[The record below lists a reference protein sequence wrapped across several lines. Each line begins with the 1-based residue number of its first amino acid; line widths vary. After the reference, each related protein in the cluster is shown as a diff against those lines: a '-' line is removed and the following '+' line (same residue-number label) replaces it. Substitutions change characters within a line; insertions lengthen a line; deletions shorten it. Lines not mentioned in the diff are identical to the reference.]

1 MNEKKQSG
9 KKRLF
14 LLVLAAFGIVLWITF
29 TNLNRIALRHTLD
42 ETIGFVK
49 IRLEQYE
56 TDAANDRVKSL
67 VRLLDKTVSLGNEMT
82 LKEGF
87 GTQDLDAFAEEQ
99 RLTGALVLDE
109 NLNVVMQTT
118 KGGDAMPLW
127 EKLID
132 SAYVRNIVEYP
143 KKTYSTRLEEN
154 GIRYDFAAAA
164 RADAPGI
171 LITYMQKDNE
181 DIGDLTVDS
190 LLRNFPLELSGIAT
204 ITENGRVI
212 SSNSSEQIDKTTEEC
227 LELYNGTYGAAE
239 DGIVRL
245 TSNQGVW
252 YGSKEYTGNYT
263 LFVFFPASQV
273 FMTRNIVC
281 ASYLAIAVMV
291 FLMALLWQ
299 TKMEKDA
306 LRQHQKRTGII
317 TALGTAYTSI
327 SLVDLKKNTVEIVK
341 SASDTL
347 EKQKHFALKRF
358 VQQEQIDKIIAEP
371 YREEYLAFADM
382 TTVAERLKGH
392 TSLAL
397 AAQTVDKKWILT
409 LITPQRKDADGNVT
423 AVLVATRDATE
434 EKRREQKQEDA
445 LRDALAAAEHA
456 NKAKTVFLNSMSHDI
471 RTPMNAIIGFTAL
484 ATAHIDNIDL
494 VKEYLQKISVS
505 GQHLLSLINDILD
518 MSRIES
524 GTVKLDNAEVH
535 LPDVLHDLRTIIQG
549 NISAKQ
555 LDLYIDTQDVHHEDI
570 ITDKL
575 RLNQVLLNI
584 VGNAVKFTPAGGTI
598 NIRVEEKPSARS
610 GYTTFVFSVKDNG
623 IGMSKDFQAHV
634 FDSFTREQTATR
646 SGIQGTGLGMA
657 ISKNI
662 VDMMG
667 GTIAVKSEQGKGSE
681 FTVTLDCKVCAE
693 SVKYQPIPG
702 LKGTRALV
710 VDDDAQTCMSVSKML
725 REIEM
730 EADWTTSGK
739 EAILRAME
747 AHNQGADFKVYIID
761 WLMPDMN
768 GIETVRRIRK
778 VIEPGTPIIILT
790 AYDWADIEDE
800 ARQAGVTAFVSK
812 PLFMS
817 ELRDALTRK
826 EVSGRQ
832 PLLPK
837 HGDYTGKKV
846 LLVEDNELNREI
858 ATAILEEAGLKV
870 DAVEDGTDAVARMT
884 EAAEDAYDLILMD
897 IQMPKMDGY
906 TATREIRT
914 LRSNK
919 KANIPIVAMTANAFE
934 EDRQKALKAGM
945 NAHIAKPIDV
955 SILMRTLDKI
965 FKQNP

>member
-9 KKRLF
+9 KKMTVFACVSCVRHCTL
-14 LLVLAAFGIVLWITF
+14 GHIHKSEP
-29 TNLNRIALRHTLD
+29 IALRHTLD

-87 GTQDLDAFAEEQ
+87 GTQDLDSFAEEQ

-118 KGGDAMPLW
+118 KGGNAMPLW

-132 SAYVRNIVEYP
+132 SPYVHNIVDYP

-154 GIRYDFAAAA
+154 GILYDFAAVA

-190 LLRNFPLELSGIAT
+190 LLRDFPLELGGIAT

-212 SSNSSEQIDKTTEEC
+212 SSNSSKQVNKAIEDCQ
-227 LELYNGTYGAAE
+227 ELYNGTFGAAE

-245 TSNQGVW
+245 NSHQGVW
-252 YGSKEYTGNYT
+252 YGSRENTENYT

-291 FLMALLWQ
+291 IFN
-299 TKMEKDA
+299 
-306 LRQHQKRTGII
+306 
-317 TALGTAYTSI
+317 GTAVADQNGKRRAAAAPETYRNHHSAWHGVYVH
-327 SLVDLKKNTVEIVK
+327 SLMDLKKNTVEILK
-341 SASDTL
+341 NASDTV
-347 EKQKHFALKRF
+347 EKQKHFALKRS
-358 VQQEQIDKIIAEP
+358 VQQEQIEKIIAEP

-397 AAQTVDKKWILT
+397 ASQTVDRKWILT

-494 VKEYLQKISVS
+494 VKEYLKKISVS

-524 GTVKLDNAEVH
+524 GTVKLDNTEVH

-555 LDLYIDTQDVHHEDI
+555 LGPLHRH
-570 ITDKL
+570 
-575 RLNQVLLNI
+575 
-584 VGNAVKFTPAGGTI
+584 AGCAP
-598 NIRVEEKPSARS
+598 R
-610 GYTTFVFSVKDNG
+610 GYY
-623 IGMSKDFQAHV
+623 H
-634 FDSFTREQTATR
+634 R
-646 SGIQGTGLGMA
+646 
-657 ISKNI
+657 
-662 VDMMG
+662 
-667 GTIAVKSEQGKGSE
+667 
-681 FTVTLDCKVCAE
+681 
-693 SVKYQPIPG
+693 
-702 LKGTRALV
+702 
-710 VDDDAQTCMSVSKML
+710 
-725 REIEM
+725 
-730 EADWTTSGK
+730 
-739 EAILRAME
+739 
-747 AHNQGADFKVYIID
+747 
-761 WLMPDMN
+761 
-768 GIETVRRIRK
+768 
-778 VIEPGTPIIILT
+778 
-790 AYDWADIEDE
+790 
-800 ARQAGVTAFVSK
+800 
-812 PLFMS
+812 
-817 ELRDALTRK
+817 
-826 EVSGRQ
+826 
-832 PLLPK
+832 
-837 HGDYTGKKV
+837 
-846 LLVEDNELNREI
+846 
-858 ATAILEEAGLKV
+858 
-870 DAVEDGTDAVARMT
+870 
-884 EAAEDAYDLILMD
+884 
-897 IQMPKMDGY
+897 
-906 TATREIRT
+906 
-914 LRSNK
+914 
-919 KANIPIVAMTANAFE
+919 
-934 EDRQKALKAGM
+934 
-945 NAHIAKPIDV
+945 
-955 SILMRTLDKI
+955 
-965 FKQNP
+965 